1 MKERDTWV
9 ELHGRRH
16 AALGHERAACPAIL
30 ANFLRDMVLY
40 PDHDTLGWAL
50 AHYGTDEWLIEN
62 REKGWR
68 LVKDIYYSAGA
79 HEAAE
84 RGAPWRQ
91 CDVANSRFW
100 PVPGT

>member
-62 REKGWR
+62 REFTKGKEIR
-68 LVKDIYYSAGA
+68 HYLAIV
-79 HEAAE
+79 
-84 RGAPWRQ
+84 RR
-91 CDVANSRFW
+91 
-100 PVPGT
+100 